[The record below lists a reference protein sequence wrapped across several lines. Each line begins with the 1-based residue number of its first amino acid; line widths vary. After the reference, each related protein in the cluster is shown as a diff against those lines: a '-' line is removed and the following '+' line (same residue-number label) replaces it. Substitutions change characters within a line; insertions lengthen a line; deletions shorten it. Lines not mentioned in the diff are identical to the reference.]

1 MKTVS
6 PRVEYH
12 SDSFVACLRRR
23 TMTDEPSC
31 NGLLLHSAIVTSF
44 NVG

>member
-12 SDSFVACLRRR
+12 SATFITCLRRR
-23 TMTDEPSC
+23 TTTDEPSC
-31 NGLLLHSAIVTSF
+31 NGLLLYSAIVTSF
-44 NVG
+44 NVE